1 MKNKETKELTKAE
14 EQVMQAVWRVGQ
26 GFANEIVAAVNE
38 TSGGEVAYN
47 TVLTVVRILEQK
59 GFISYEAQGK
69 KHIYYPLIEK
79 GEYTRWTLTEM
90 KDKLF
95 NGSARSMVN
104 TFIMESGLSDSDV
117 RELIDMLNMLETA
130 KS

>member
-1 MKNKETKELTKAE
+1 MKALTEKEQMVMSVLWEHRHCGVEDVLQFME
-14 EQVMQAVWRVGQ
+14 EPKP
-26 GFANEIVAAVNE
+26 
-38 TSGGEVAYN
+38 AYN
-47 TVLTVVRILEQK
+47 TILTVLRILEQK
-59 GFISYEAQGK
+59 GFIFYETKGK
-69 KHIYYPLIEK
+69 KHIYYPIVEK

-104 TFIMESGLSDSDV
+104 TFIMESGLSNSDV
-117 RELIDMLNMLETA
+117 RELIDMLYELETA

>member
-1 MKNKETKELTKAE
+1 MKALTEKEQMVMSVLWEHRHCGVEDVIQHLE
-14 EQVMQAVWRVGQ
+14 EPKP
-26 GFANEIVAAVNE
+26 
-38 TSGGEVAYN
+38 AYN
-47 TVLTVVRILEQK
+47 TILTFLRILEQK
-59 GFISYEAQGK
+59 GFIFYETHGK
-69 KHIYYPLIEK
+69 KHIYYPIVEK

-104 TFIMESGLSDSDV
+104 TFILESGLSDSDV
-117 RELIDMLNMLETA
+117 RELIDMLNELEIA

>member
-1 MKNKETKELTKAE
+1 MKALTEKE
-14 EQVMQAVWRVGQ
+14 QMVMSVLWEHRHCSVDDVVGLLP
-26 GFANEIVAAVNE
+26 EPKP
-38 TSGGEVAYN
+38 AYN
-47 TVLTVVRILEQK
+47 TILTFLRILE
-59 GFISYEAQGK
+59 K
-69 KHIYYPLIEK
+69 KEFM
-79 GEYTRWTLTEM
+79 YTRWTLTEM